1 MDWRELTVPGAFE
14 VTPKKFADNRGVFTE
29 WFRADKLIEATGR
42 RFETVQGNLSVSKRG
57 VVRGIHFAL
66 IPPSQAKY
74 VTCVSG
80 AVLDFAIDI
89 RTGSP
94 AFGTW
99 DSVTLDDVNRRAI
112 FIPEGVGHAFV
123 ALTDNATVSY
133 LVTAPFTADREFGI
147 DPLDP
152 DIALSFHM
160 DSSDLLLSPKDTEAP
175 SLVEAERLGILPS
188 WAEATAFYAALAP

>member
-1 MDWRELTVPGAFE
+1 MEFRELTVPGAFE
-14 VTPKKFADNRGVFTE
+14 VTPKKFADDRGLFTE
-29 WFRADKLIEATGR
+29 WFRNDHLAGATGR
-42 RFETVQGNLSVSKRG
+42 SFDSVQANLSVSRRG

-74 VTCVSG
+74 VTCVAG
-80 AVLDFAIDI
+80 AVVDFAIDI

-99 DSVTLDDVNRRAI
+99 DSVTLDDVDRRAI

-147 DPLDP
+147 NPLDA
-152 DIALSFHM
+152 DIALDFPLSR
-160 DSSDLLLSPKDTEAP
+160 DELLLSPKDTDAP
-175 SLVEAERLGILPS
+175 GLAEAEKLGLLPT
-188 WAEATAFYAALAP
+188 WAEAHDFYATLGH